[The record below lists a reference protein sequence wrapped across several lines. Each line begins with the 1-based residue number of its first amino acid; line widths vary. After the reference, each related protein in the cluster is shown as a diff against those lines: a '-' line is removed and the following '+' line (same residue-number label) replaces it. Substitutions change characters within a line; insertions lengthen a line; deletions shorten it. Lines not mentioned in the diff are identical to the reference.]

1 MLLHT
6 IGRWD
11 GPADTNAW
19 VWRYIFPGGYTPAP
33 TGEPASGGTWKAGET
48 YKTGD
53 VVTFNGARFRCRQGH
68 TALPGWEPSQFTLAL
83 WLPL

>member
-1 MLLHT
+1 
-6 IGRWD
+6 
-11 GPADTNAW
+11 
-19 VWRYIFPGGYTPAP
+19 V
-33 TGEPASGGTWKAGET
+33 T

-68 TALPGWEPSQFTLAL
+68 TALQGWEPSQFTLAL